1 MKMDVSDPVMYQ
13 FAVRSTRLPMHHS
26 RMQYRLFHLG
36 VLVAQ
41 TEIDISPGNDVAAEL
56 EILPGGSRFERIVR
70 DGSRAFSN
78 YGYLAPNAGFFGGVT
93 TEGDRAG
100 QIAMQRLF
108 RLESEVELRDA
119 DDRRI
124 QVKAFDALGTNPDAS
139 TAIVVSITFP
149 DT

>member
-1 MKMDVSDPVMYQ
+1 STFLPATTSLPSSRYCR
-13 FAVRSTRLPMHHS
+13 AGRGSSGSCATARARSAT
-26 RMQYRLFHLG
+26 
-36 VLVAQ
+36 
-41 TEIDISPGNDVAAEL
+41 T
-56 EILPGGSRFERIVR
+56 
-70 DGSRAFSN
+70 
-78 YGYLAPNAGFFGGVT
+78 GYLAPNAGFFGGVT

-124 QVKAFDALGTNPDAS
+124 QVKAFDALGTNPDPS